1 MDEQRIR
8 RVREMETSLNE
19 WADLGNQG
27 EALLE
32 AMTAKLP
39 SLERL
44 ITYYSSPDWR
54 LDYDASN
61 EGLFPEDLP
70 QGVLSEDAVF
80 DLLTQLY
87 GLAGMVKDM
96 ERRLGR
102 IP

>member
-1 MDEQRIR
+1 MDEKRIR
-8 RVREMETSLNE
+8 RVREMETALNE
-19 WADLGNQG
+19 WTDLG
-27 EALLE
+27 
-32 AMTAKLP
+32 P

-44 ITYYSSPDWR
+44 VAYYSPPDGMR
-54 LDYDASN
+54 DSEDSN
-61 EGLFPEDLP
+61 EGRFPEDLP

>member
-1 MDEQRIR
+1 MDERRIQ
-8 RVREMETSLNE
+8 RVREMETALNE

-44 ITYYSSPDWR
+44 VSYYSSPDWMS
-54 LDYDASN
+54 DSEDSN
-61 EGLFPEDLP
+61 EGRFPEDLP

>member
-8 RVREMETSLNE
+8 RVREMETALNE

-44 ITYYSSPDWR
+44 V
-54 LDYDASN
+54 A
-61 EGLFPEDLP
+61 
-70 QGVLSEDAVF
+70 
-80 DLLTQLY
+80 
-87 GLAGMVKDM
+87 
-96 ERRLGR
+96 
-102 IP
+102 

>member
-1 MDEQRIR
+1 MDEKRIR
-8 RVREMETSLNE
+8 RVREMETALNE
-19 WADLGNQG
+19 WTDLGNQG

-32 AMTAKLP
+32 AMTTKLP

-44 ITYYSSPDWR
+44 VAYYSSPDWR

>member
-1 MDEQRIR
+1 MDEKRIR
-8 RVREMETSLNE
+8 RVREMETALNE

-44 ITYYSSPDWR
+44 VAYYSSPDWMR
-54 LDYDASN
+54 DSEDSN
-61 EGLFPEDLP
+61 EGRFPEDLS

>member
-1 MDEQRIR
+1 MGDSE
-8 RVREMETSLNE
+8 
-19 WADLGNQG
+19 D
-27 EALLE
+27 
-32 AMTAKLP
+32 
-39 SLERL
+39 
-44 ITYYSSPDWR
+44 
-54 LDYDASN
+54 SN
-61 EGLFPEDLP
+61 EGRFPEDLP

>member
-1 MDEQRIR
+1 MDERRIQ
-8 RVREMETSLNE
+8 RVREMEKTLNE
-19 WADLGNQG
+19 WVRLGDKG
-27 EALLE
+27 ETLLE
-32 AMTAKLP
+32 AMTAQLP
-39 SLERL
+39 ALERL
-44 ITYYSSPDWR
+44 ISYYSSPDWMR
-54 LDYDASN
+54 DSEDSN
-61 EGLFPEDLP
+61 EGRFPEDLP